1 MRNLINT
8 AALLLFVAFFAS
20 CSSQRD
26 KEVKAIANLEKSLES
41 EAARPDPKKL
51 TQLLD
56 SYIAFVD
63 KNPADTAAEHYLYK
77 AINLCIGVNNGARAM
92 QLIDRTLNEFAGSRY
107 ISTTVFLKAYV
118 YENLLGDYG
127 QASKVYNDFLK
138 KYPNHDLADDAE
150 AALKYLGKSPEE
162 LVKQFEAQKAATQAQ
177 TGK

>member
-41 EAARPDPKKL
+41 EAARPDPQKL

-92 QLIDRTLNEFAGSRY
+92 QLIDRTLNEFPGSRY

-127 QASKVYNDFLK
+127 QASTVYNDFLK